1 VPKHTSKPAVKP
13 KVALIGSRG
22 IPPKYGG
29 AEVFAYELSKRLKD
43 EFEVY
48 VTCETDHFGIDEY
61 EGIKRVHVKA
71 RHKQLLTVPAVYDI
85 VETIYLLTKVK
96 DLNIC
101 YYLLPDGAFAALIAR
116 LAGRKTLVNT
126 DGLEW
131 KRMLVR
137 IKYAPIHRKPLYLA
151 AGILLLISE
160 FLSCKIPHATVADSL
175 AIKKYLERRWRPKNV
190 VYVAYGARPLPKVSE
205 KRAKRILEKIGL
217 EPYEY
222 YLTISRLLPENNI
235 HIEIEA
241 IKKINTRRKLVIVG
255 PVDQKEPYVQYLLKL
270 KGNDSRIIFTGAIY
284 NPEIVSALRA
294 NCKAYIHAYTMGGT
308 NPSLLEQMLYNRPII
323 AYDVPFHREIL
334 REKGY
339 YFKTTDE
346 LAQILNMIEAENI
359 TLNFMQN
366 LAVFSWNFIT
376 QKYKKI
382 LRMMLINKN
391 YLEEYAKL

>member
-22 IPPKYGG
+22 IPPRYGG

-85 VETIYLLTKVK
+85 VETVYLLTKVK
-96 DLNIC
+96 DLNVC

-137 IKYAPIHRKPLYLA
+137 MKYAPAHRKPLYLA

-190 VYVAYGARPLPKVSE
+190 VYAAYGARPLPKVNE
-205 KRAKRILEKIGL
+205 NKAKRILEKIGL

-255 PVDQKEPYVQYLLKL
+255 PVDQKEPYVQHLLKL
-270 KGNDSRIIFTGAIY
+270 KGNDPRIIFTGAIY

-323 AYDVPFHREIL
+323 AYDVPFHKEIL

-346 LAQILNMIEAENI
+346 LEKILIMLESENI
-359 TLNFMQN
+359 TIDYSDKLMFY
-366 LAVFSWNFIT
+366 SWNFIAK
-376 QKYKKI
+376 KYMK
-382 LRMMLINKN
+382 LLEYYKN
-391 YLEEYAKL
+391 N